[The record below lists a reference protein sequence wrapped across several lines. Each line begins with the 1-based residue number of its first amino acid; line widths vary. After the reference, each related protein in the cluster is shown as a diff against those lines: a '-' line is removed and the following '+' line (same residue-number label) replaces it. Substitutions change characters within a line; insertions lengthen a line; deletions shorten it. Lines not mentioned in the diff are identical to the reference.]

1 MVIAPLIMVVKAAEV
16 MADMVVLIEEED
28 TKQKS
33 KLASIASK
41 KLNNISLTPIMI

>member
-1 MVIAPLIMVVKAAEV
+1 MMVIAPLIMVVKAAEV
-16 MADMVVLIEEED
+16 MADMVVLIEED